1 MKKTILSSKYDY
13 NPDHFRFKR
22 RMDQSYDMVSDVT
35 PPRSNRVLILLAVLV
50 LLVFLVGAA

>member
-22 RMDQSYDMVSDVT
+22 GMDQSYDMISDVT
-35 PPRSNRVLILLAVLV
+35 PPRSRRVLILLAVLMM
-50 LLVFLVGAA
+50 LVLVGAA

>member
-1 MKKTILSSKYDY
+1 MKKPILGRGYDH

-22 RMDQSYDMVSDVT
+22 GMDQSYDMVSDVT

-50 LLVFLVGAA
+50 MLVLLGTA